1 MECPKKEILA
11 SLVYMQ
17 RLIKKGDLDF
27 QNTENANK
35 VADNIV
41 TVFNKAID
49 NVKKA
54 EKNSK
59 EGLIGFN
66 LIAKTMFYSMNYLM
80 DKKPE
85 TENITSKI
93 ILSKDKD
100 YKLDVNP
107 LNIDELVEKN
117 QDISFDFGDKDKIYY
132 MDIRRAG
139 NTISDNQ
146 AKKIMD
152 IINNTA
158 QKFGLF
164 ENEKLNPYSDKYFI
178 ERLMDEITSFIDAR
192 EHKAEKEILFYSG
205 DTEIKVP
212 YFTKELIE
220 EALKNIANE
229 VNDYEINTNVFANLL
244 KNHYSEIEKNLVD
257 DIFDI
262 FKNNINEQTTKN
274 LLSIID
280 GRKRFISSSL
290 PNFLREYEDILKINN
305 TIEFKTNINNKSII
319 LPNLVKDKEKTKEH
333 KAYLEFKPY
342 KTETDEDI
350 PVQQKKIPLE
360 FKDAVLELNFK
371 KKEIN
376 IKNFNFTDKVEIDKL
391 YKTNKAQN
399 VSFYVPHTYA
409 DKLAGNAL
417 IDEVDRG
424 ADGVINDIL
433 RYCFNNEDT
442 LKVLATGSPVTTSA
456 DSLVGLLA
464 FMGKID
470 IEENVKNFIVQS
482 GVFDIRNEYD
492 ALIFNSISKSDNL
505 VNMMV
510 DIIEEYMQ
518 KANKKDKSFNETK
531 FFFEKADNFL
541 QRGEKDEAIEFAG
554 KIDVFKFSKS
564 LSRISSGFMRN
575 KELFN
580 RENLKDS
587 LILLFLKNIQTYLK
601 KVPQITN
608 PKSVVGLINGVGNP
622 SISIMTREKLKGRE
636 EKIDILDKDNFFD
649 TKEKLDN
656 KEAIPLDEIEE
667 NNDLKIRAMQLAI
680 DYMNSKFF
688 ATQSMEY
695 LKNTFRDFSQMF
707 INDKEKANNIKAL
720 STLLE
725 IEQKDIKNYLQKTTV
740 SGSDDINSIY
750 SKYLKLNG
758 NFEKLKK
765 SFVKDDYSNDKIEFF
780 RKFTKVFDFYF
791 KALPNFVNEVDKN
804 SFELNGNKFIKTGN
818 YKYQAVFKTGGK
830 DGQEFPTENLQGE
843 YGYPEKMIFSL
854 PVELG
859 KEIYK
864 DFLKPSK
871 DENGRGYYLKYNLE
885 ITNPEENMILDA
897 RASKGI
903 KQQIEEVL
911 KENKSTV
918 ISSSRVAGLVFNF
931 LDTLYSAKFR
941 TNKSRPLSVIVN
953 ETSSTKDFNL
963 KDILSRIDSNYL
975 KEHNIIITPVKRNL
989 LDAQVKLDKN
999 KGYQIALLSNYES
1012 ISRGLDLSM
1021 LDIMIATGA
1030 MAKGNELVQFSARP
1044 FSVTRDKADYYLL
1057 HNGKDVDFF
1066 VKKMNDIKEKESEIL
1081 LSSLTG
1087 NADITDI
1094 KNIIFND
1101 ESLVAQKAPQT
1112 AKIQENSLK
1121 ILDVYKL
1128 FMSGNGTNITA
1139 NENDIKKLNTLAT
1152 VTDKEINTML
1162 EQAETISGNI
1172 KIKH

>member
-17 RLIKKGDLDF
+17 RLIKQGDLDL
-27 QNTENANK
+27 QNTDNANK

-41 TVFNKAID
+41 TVFKKAMN
-49 NVKKA
+49 NVKKS
-54 EKNSK
+54 EKNNK

-66 LIAKTMFYSMNYLM
+66 LIAKTMFYSMNYEM

-107 LNIDELVEKN
+107 LNMSELVEKN
-117 QDISFDFGDKDKIYY
+117 QNVSFDFGDKDKVYY

-164 ENEKLNPYSDKYFI
+164 ENEKFNPYSDEYFI

-192 EHKAEKEILFYSG
+192 KHKAEKETLFYSG
-205 DTEIKVP
+205 DTEIKLP

-220 EALKNIANE
+220 EALKNIADD
-229 VNDYEINTNVFANLL
+229 VNDYAANTNVFANLL
-244 KNHYSEIEKNLVD
+244 KNHYSETEKNLVD
-257 DIFDI
+257 DIF
-262 FKNNINEQTTKN
+262 NILKDNTNEQATKN
-274 LLSIID
+274 LLSIVD
-280 GRKRFISSSL
+280 GSRKFISSSL
-290 PNFLREYEDILKINN
+290 PDFLREYEDILKINN
-305 TIEFKTNINNKSII
+305 TIEFKTNIDNKNIV
-319 LPNLVKDKEKTKEH
+319 LPNLVKEKEKTREH
-333 KAYLEFKPY
+333 KAYLEFTPY

-350 PVQQKKIPLE
+350 PIQQKKIPLE
-360 FKDAVLELNFK
+360 FKDAVLELNLK

-376 IKNFNFTDKVEIDKL
+376 IKNFNFTDKVEVDKL

-399 VSFYVPHTYA
+399 VSFYIPHTYK

-424 ADGVINDIL
+424 ADGVINEIL
-433 RYCFNNEDT
+433 RYCFNNEET

-492 ALIFNSISKSDNL
+492 ALIFNSISKSDKL
-505 VNMMV
+505 TDMTVNIV
-510 DIIEEYMQ
+510 EEYMQ
-518 KANKKDKSFNETK
+518 KANKKNKSFNETK

-541 QRGEKDEAIEFAG
+541 QTGEKDGAIEFVG

-564 LSRISSGFMRN
+564 LSKISSGFMRN

-608 PKSVVGLINGVGNP
+608 PKSVVGLIASIDFSN
-622 SISIMTREKLKGRE
+622 ISIMTREKLKGRE
-636 EKIDILDKDNFFD
+636 EKINILDKTVFFE
-649 TKEKLDN
+649 TKEKLDK
-656 KEAIPLDEIEE
+656 KEVIPLEE
-667 NNDLKIRAMQLAI
+667 VEQNNDLKIRAMQLAI

-688 ATQSMEY
+688 TTQAMEY

-707 INDKEKANNIKAL
+707 INDKAKENNIKSL
-720 STLLE
+720 SAILE
-725 IEQKDIKNYLQKTTV
+725 IDENDIKNYLQKTTV
-740 SGSDDINSIY
+740 SGNDDINSIY

-758 NFEKLKK
+758 NFDKLKE

-780 RKFTKVFDFYF
+780 IKFTKIFDYYF
-791 KALPNFVNEVDKN
+791 KALPNFVSEVDKN
-804 SFELNGNKFIKTGN
+804 SFKLNENEFIKTGN

-830 DGQEFPTENLQGE
+830 DGKEFPTASLQGE

-859 KEIYK
+859 KEIYT
-864 DFLKPSK
+864 DFLKPEK
-871 DENGRGYYLKYNLE
+871 DENGKEYYLKYNLE
-885 ITNPEENMILDA
+885 ITNSEENMILDA

-903 KQQIEEVL
+903 QQQIEEVL

-941 TNKSRPLSVIVN
+941 TDKSKPLSIIVN

-963 KDILSRIDSNYL
+963 KDILSRIDDKYL
-975 KEHNIIITPVKRNL
+975 KKHNIIITPVKRNL
-989 LDAQVKLDKN
+989 LDSQVKVDKS

-1044 FSVTRDKADYYLL
+1044 FSVTKDEADYYLL

-1066 VKKMNDIKEKESEIL
+1066 VKKINDLNEKEAEIL
-1081 LSSLTG
+1081 INALVN
-1087 NADITDI
+1087 NADMT
-1094 KNIIFND
+1094 NIRNMLND

-1112 AKIQENSLK
+1112 AKIQDNSLK

-1128 FMSGNGTNITA
+1128 FMSGEGTNITTDNNA
-1139 NENDIKKLNTLAT
+1139 ENSNLLVT

-1162 EQAETISGNI
+1162 DQAEAISGNI
-1172 KIKH
+1172 KIKK